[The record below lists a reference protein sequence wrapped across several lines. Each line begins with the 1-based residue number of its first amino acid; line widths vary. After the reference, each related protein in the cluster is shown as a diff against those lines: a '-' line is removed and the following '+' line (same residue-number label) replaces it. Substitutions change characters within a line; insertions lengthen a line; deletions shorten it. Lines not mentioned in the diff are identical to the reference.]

1 MSGWFREGKPTMF
14 RKVAFGIVI
23 ALSMSIPAQAETPPN
38 TPTTALTQSVNTV
51 NGGGGTLGN
60 NS

>member
-1 MSGWFREGKPTMF
+1 MF